1 VVALEDSAEEEVS
14 EEGEAQ
20 EEDFAL
26 GDTEE
31 VFVDADVGPE
41 AWEAEVEDADEEGFE
56 GDVDAEEE
64 ELLG

>member
-1 VVALEDSAEEEVS
+1 VVAVEDSAEEEVS

-41 AWEAEVEDADEEGFE
+41 AEAEVEVADEEGFE

>member
-1 VVALEDSAEEEVS
+1 VVAVEDSVEEEVS

-31 VFVDADVGPE
+31 VFVDVDVVLV
-41 AWEAEVEDADEEGFE
+41 AAAEVEVEVEEDFVE
-56 GDVDAEEE
+56 DVDAEEE